1 MWQESNNNPYGASS
15 SQAPY
20 YSQAPPA
27 QGVPLQFYAPST
39 PDPSQ
44 FYPGSRSSLDGNVN
58 PQGSMASGVGPGFG
72 GNIQSG
78 GGWWMAF
85 GTGGF
90 EGEPPLLEELGINFS
105 HIRAKSLTVLNPLRR
120 IDEHIMDDAD
130 LAGPLLFCFCFGTF
144 LLFSG
149 KPQFGYIY
157 GVGLLG
163 SVSIY
168 TLLNLM
174 SETGIDAYR
183 VVSVMGYCLLP
194 MVGVGAISVT
204 RTLDGVIGYLLS
216 ILSIVW
222 CTYAASG
229 IFVAVL
235 RMSDQRLLVAYPVGL
250 FYGCFALLSV
260 FNVGA
265 GGPGSGK

>member
-1 MWQESNNNPYGASS
+1 MWQDNNFGSSS
-15 SQAPY
+15 SQNPY
-20 YSQAPPA
+20 YPQAVAPNA
-27 QGVPLQFYAPST
+27 PLQFYDQS
-39 PDPSQ
+39 S
-44 FYPGSRSSLDGNVN
+44 FYPGSRSSLEGNVGA
-58 PQGSMASGVGPGFG
+58 QGSIAQQGVANYG
-72 GNIQSG
+72 GNIQPA
-78 GGWWMAF
+78 GGWWTAF

-90 EGEPPLLEELGINFS
+90 EGEPPLLEELGINFP
-105 HIRAKSLTVLNPLRR
+105 HISTKSMAVLNPLRR

-163 SVSIY
+163 SASIY

-174 SETGIDAYR
+174 SENGIDAYR
-183 VVSVMGYCLLP
+183 TVSVLGYCLLP
-194 MVGVGAISVT
+194 MVGVGAVSVLV
-204 RTLDGVIGYLLS
+204 TLDGLLGYVLSLLS
-216 ILSIVW
+216 IAW
-222 CTYAASG
+222 CTYAAST

-235 RMSDQRLLVAYPVGL
+235 RMHEQRLLVAYPVGL
-250 FYGCFALLSV
+250 LYGCFALLSV

-265 GGPGSGK
+265 SGSVIGK